1 MFGQTSRMIARRG
14 VRRFAQDI
22 NAPEHAAAVKNW
34 KIMSAGMIAATGL
47 LGVIVMGKVLM
58 GGHEHHHAPSYP
70 YLKIM
75 KKSFPW
81 KYSQCGLF
89 DQECK
94 RLAKLA
100 AKGVQAEGH

>member
-1 MFGQTSRMIARRG
+1 MFGQTSRLIARRG

-70 YLKIM
+70 YLKM
-75 KKSFPW
+75 W
-81 KYSQCGLF
+81 KLGHVRYSQCGLF

-100 AKGVQAEGH
+100 AKGVKAEGH

>member
-1 MFGQTSRMIARRG
+1 MFGHTSRLIARRG
-14 VRRFAQDI
+14 VRRFAQNI
-22 NAPEHAAAVKNW
+22 NAPEHQAAVSSW
-34 KIMSAGMIAATGL
+34 KMYSAGMIGVTGL
-47 LGVIVMGKVLM
+47 VGVVVMGKVLM
-58 GGHEHHHAPSYP
+58 GDHHHAHGPEYP

-100 AKGVQAEGH
+100 AKGVKAEHH